1 MKPWVKLVI
10 LAAALAVCIGAC
22 FLIVDLANNTEE
34 QHDDPETAVIGKYGS
49 DIVNFTYVYGG
60 VSTEFRLVNYSWVN
74 SSDEDMPLRQD
85 DLDSLAKLIR
95 DGASSVR
102 LVDDSGSLVD
112 SEDFGLS
119 SPALTITASDGSVSQ
134 TMYIGAY
141 NSAFSAYYAR
151 MEGSGEVYLIDES
164 IPKAF
169 MKDVFELAVSAES
182 YPEYGYQDI
191 TRIRLFDGD
200 LEREMTWSEGGS
212 PKLYTDYYTWFEQNA
227 SGEYDALRTSAM
239 TVLCE
244 NLTAFGDI
252 VCVDYAPDR
261 AALEAYGLAGSE
273 RGFDITYIGE
283 VDVEND
289 VGIETQEAEIELE
302 AVFSEADEN
311 GVCFMMWTGNDMVYR
326 VSAETADAVLSYVSA
341 DLTPDEV
348 CAIQLESVESL
359 KVSYNGAEINV
370 VRTEKSI
377 TDANGDTTVTN
388 VFTANGAV
396 VDSTNVNTFYDG
408 LLALKV
414 EGRADAGSWQENM
427 TPYMTVEFSRNTE
440 SFSRMTLFVYEYSVN
455 FYRVSFNGEDDILVS
470 IRDIDNMG
478 DAILKTLKN

>member
-34 QHDDPETAVIGKYGS
+34 EHDDPETAVIGKYGS
-49 DIVNFTYVYGG
+49 DIVSFTYVYGG

-95 DGASSVR
+95 NGASSVR
-102 LVDDSGSLVD
+102 LVDDSGSLVA

-119 SPALTITASDGSVSQ
+119 SPALTIRASDGSVSQ

-141 NSAFSAYYAR
+141 NSAFGAYYAR
-151 MEGSGEVYLIDES
+151 MEGSGEVHLIDES

-191 TRIRLFDGD
+191 TRIRLFDGAR
-200 LEREMTWSEGGS
+200 EREMMWSEEGS
-212 PKLYTDYYTWFEQNA
+212 SKLYTDYYTWFEQND

-244 NLTAFGDI
+244 NLTAFDDI
-252 VCVDYAPDR
+252 VCVDYAPDK
-261 AALEAYGLAGSE
+261 AALEAYGLAGSA

-283 VDVEND
+283 VEVEND
-289 VGIETQEAEIELE
+289 VGIETQEAEIGLE
-302 AVFSEADEN
+302 VTFSEADEN
-311 GVCFMMWTGNDMVYR
+311 GVCFMMWTGNDAVYR
-326 VSAETADAVLSYVSA
+326 VSAETADAVLGYVSA

-348 CAIQLESVESL
+348 CAVQLESVEAF
-359 KVSYNGAEINV
+359 KVSYNGADINI
-370 VRTEKSI
+370 VRTEKTI
-377 TDANGDTTVTN
+377 TDANGETTATN

-396 VDSTNVNTFYDG
+396 VDGTNVNAFYDG

-414 EGRADAGSWQENM
+414 EGRADEGSWQENM
-427 TPYMTVEFSRNTE
+427 TPYMKVEFSRNTE
-440 SFSRMTLFVYEYSVN
+440 SFRQMTLCVYEYSVN

-478 DAILKTLKN
+478 EAILKTLKN